1 MKILTV
7 VAVLLFASSPVQ
19 AQSLKIPTI
28 VYASASAA
36 DWASTGYCLS
46 SGKCREANPLY
57 SWAEPQ
63 FGSQGVIAIGA
74 ASDVAATLLLR
85 HVGVKHPKAVKVA
98 LYALSAYRLAL
109 TASNTRRGYQLLHV
123 AP

>member
-7 VAVLLFASSPVQ
+7 VAVLLFASSSVQ
-19 AQSLKIPTI
+19 AQNLKVPTI

-36 DWASTGYCLS
+36 DWASTGYCLTS
-46 SGKCREANPLY
+46 NKCREANPLF

-63 FGSQGVIAIGA
+63 FGSAGVIAVGA
-74 ASDVAATLLLR
+74 ASDVAAVLLLR
-85 HVGVKHPKAVKVA
+85 HLGVKHPKAVKVG

-109 TASNTRRGYQLLHV
+109 AAQNTRRGYQLLHV
-123 AP
+123 TP